1 MGKLFSLNALRIFM
15 YLPGLIFGIALFGH
29 ARTDWLLFSTTDFIR
44 YSDGLQKIF
53 LYLGLIGVYILIQS
67 RSTKNVSPLKLW
79 IFPLLLITSFV
90 FGLNLYANPDGVFPW
105 NQHPTYIIGGVRSIK
120 LNLYQQIDYSPEV
133 IILGSSRA
141 HVIAGEYFRQEFG
154 KSFFNWSVEGGDQVD
169 ALTIENFIFSR
180 QKEKPNIL
188 IVEMFPYLLDNWPRR
203 TPLTMSSYLP
213 NTKMYFTYLTRL
225 VTEAISVNSVAKST
239 FTVVYVDKRPEQT
252 QTRFYPDGSIIVQ
265 HGANDQYWDVIAE
278 RLPAKES
285 VMQCNGIPFDE
296 QEFIAQVAVTAQDNG
311 VGIVFYISPM
321 NADFFD
327 LINFQDPIYQRCQQQ
342 INIYMNGLVKN
353 NDGVYYK
360 NLLAYKPINNMRR
373 NGYFDAEHL
382 TEAGAR
388 AVLEALSPEIR
399 NALKWTQDNRGLSK

>member
-1 MGKLFSLNALRIFM
+1 
-15 YLPGLIFGIALFGH
+15 
-29 ARTDWLLFSTTDFIR
+29 
-44 YSDGLQKIF
+44 
-53 LYLGLIGVYILIQS
+53 
-67 RSTKNVSPLKLW
+67 
-79 IFPLLLITSFV
+79 
-90 FGLNLYANPDGVFPW
+90 
-105 NQHPTYIIGGVRSIK
+105 
-120 LNLYQQIDYSPEV
+120 
-133 IILGSSRA
+133 
-141 HVIAGEYFRQEFG
+141 
-154 KSFFNWSVEGGDQVD
+154 
-169 ALTIENFIFSR
+169 
-180 QKEKPNIL
+180 
-188 IVEMFPYLLDNWPRR
+188 
-203 TPLTMSSYLP
+203 
-213 NTKMYFTYLTRL
+213 MYFTYLTRL

-327 LINFQDPIYQRCQQQ
+327 LINFQDPAYQRCQQQ